1 MGMENIE
8 SNVLEMNPDVKTEDK
23 NEAALAE
30 QMNKPEAFD
39 GLKMR
44 LDAAALKVAA
54 IRDYVNQ
61 MSSPEV
67 EEAAKNLKN
76 SEEFIN
82 SYKDAATY
90 AQAEINSFDDF
101 KRMTK
106 EAEEEISQMKND
118 LFSQAA

>member
-1 MGMENIE
+1 MENIE